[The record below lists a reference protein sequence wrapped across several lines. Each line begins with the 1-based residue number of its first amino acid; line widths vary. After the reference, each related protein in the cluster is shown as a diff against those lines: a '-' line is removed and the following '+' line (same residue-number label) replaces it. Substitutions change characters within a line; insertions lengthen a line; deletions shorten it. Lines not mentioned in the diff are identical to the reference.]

1 MNNEWDALAR
11 ESDGQ
16 AALTQ
21 APRPWGGLPRSPMP
35 PALDLS
41 LLPPVLRDM
50 AVAVADS
57 MAMSREMAALVGLG
71 VGSACNTGRVF
82 INLYPGWDEPGW
94 CFFLCIAK
102 STEGKSQIMNKMS
115 SCLLQWQEVEN
126 KKREINIKNSKAWL
140 DSLDAQ
146 LQVAKRKGDKEKI
159 RLINQEIL
167 EFQPV
172 YPISRFVLGDITPEA
187 MLTVM
192 RENDGAI
199 AQLDDEARLFNILSG
214 QYQQTPDL
222 DPWLNGYSYSPNG
235 TIRKNQPRLFIPH
248 AAVSQLVLTQPYD
261 LNELLS
267 NPRFVGKG
275 LLSRFLIA
283 IPSSPVDFVRNPP
296 AIPDGV
302 KERYEAAVQRMLT
315 MQKHT
320 LQTTHEAQEIFKDW
334 REECFYK
341 LRGEWAVLETVKLV
355 GHAARLA
362 CVLQTW
368 ESNNL
373 IMEADQMR
381 DAVALARW
389 FAEHMLR
396 LYGAQNTVSRQAQD
410 VLTLL
415 QKRGEGCVLE
425 WTLTDTLRK
434 RKGFDK
440 EGFERALCE
449 LEVRGYV
456 QRDEVKG
463 GGRPMKYIYLHPE
476 LMQERGEIL

>member
-1 MNNEWDALAR
+1 MNEIWDELAR
-11 ESDGQ
+11 EPEGQ

-21 APRPWGGLPRSPMP
+21 APRPWGSLPKSPVP

-41 LLPPVLRDM
+41 LLPPALREM

-57 MAMSREMAALVGLG
+57 MMMSREMAALVGLG

-102 STEGKSQIMNKMS
+102 STEGKSQIMHKMS
-115 SCLLQWQEVEN
+115 NCLLQWQEAEN
-126 KKREINIKNSKAWL
+126 KKREFNIQNSKAWL
-140 DSLDAQ
+140 DSLNSQ
-146 LQVAKRKGDKEKI
+146 LQGAQRKGDKEKI

-172 YPISRFVLGDITPEA
+172 YPISRFILGDITPEA

-214 QYQQTPDL
+214 QYQQNPSL
-222 DPWLNGYSYSPNG
+222 DPWLNGYTYSPNG
-235 TIRKNQPRLFIPH
+235 SIRKEQPRLFIPH

-267 NPRFVGKG
+267 NPRFIGKG
-275 LLSRFLIA
+275 LLPRFLIA
-283 IPSSPVDFVRNPP
+283 IPSSPADFVRNPP

-302 KERYEAAVQRMLT
+302 KQRYEAAVQRMLT

-320 LQTTHEAQEIFKDW
+320 LQTTHEAQEVFKDW
-334 REECFYK
+334 REECYYK
-341 LRGEWAVLETVKLV
+341 LKGEWAALETVKLI

-373 IMEADQMR
+373 VVEADRMR
-381 DAVALARW
+381 DAVTLTRW
-389 FAEHMLR
+389 FVEHMLR
-396 LYGAQNTVSRQAQD
+396 VYGEQSAVSRQAQD
-410 VLTLL
+410 ALKLL

-425 WTLTDTLRK
+425 RTLTDTLRK
-434 RKGFDK
+434 RKDFDK
-440 EGFERALCE
+440 DGFERALCE
-449 LEVRGYV
+449 LAARGYI

-463 GGRPMKYIYLHPE
+463 GGRPMKYIYVHPE
-476 LMQERGEIL
+476 LMRERSETL